1 MLVMKHLRRA
11 MAGETAMSKVEKV
24 EVERYP
30 ALIGGEQVFSNETFE
45 DIDPSTGCV
54 CAEVA
59 RCRAVEVDQAVAAAR
74 QTFER
79 TWRHTIPAERAR
91 VLRRIADL
99 MRRDKED
106 LARLESLDTGK
117 PLRQARVDADVAARY
132 FEFYSDSVEALY
144 GDTIPSLQDVFVYTL
159 REPYGV
165 TAHIIPWN
173 YPMQIGARAVAPA
186 LAAGNC
192 SVLKPAKEAPLTA
205 LRLGELALEAGLPA
219 GALNI
224 VPGYGEE
231 AGAALA
237 AHSGIDHLAFTGS
250 VEVGQVV
257 SKAAADNVIPV
268 TLELGGKSPNIVLA
282 DADLESAVPVI
293 VNSIIQNAGQ
303 TCSAGSWL
311 LAEQSI
317 HDRIVDAVAER
328 FKVLRLGPGLEDPEL
343 GPLISE
349 QQRERVQSYVE
360 RGKEGACLVF
370 GGDVP
375 RDEHL
380 ANGFFYLPTLF
391 DQVRPEAV
399 IAQEEI
405 FGPVLSVSTFR
416 DLGEAAALANGTR
429 YGLIAAVWTH
439 DIGKAHWLTREL
451 RVGQVYINSYGAGG
465 GVELP
470 FGGFKRSGYGREKG
484 FEALVAYTQVKSV
497 AVKLTRP

>member
-1 MLVMKHLRRA
+1 
-11 MAGETAMSKVEKV
+11 MSKVDV
-24 EVERYP
+24 EHCP
-30 ALIGGEQVFSNETFE
+30 ALIGGERLLPQEMFE
-45 DIDPSTGCV
+45 DLDPSTGRP

-59 RCRAVEVDQAVAAAR
+59 RCGAAEVDQAVAAAR

-79 TWRHTIPAERAR
+79 TWRHTTPAERAR
-91 VLRRIADL
+91 ILRRIADL
-99 MRRDKED
+99 VRRDKEEI
-106 LARLESLDTGK
+106 ARLESTDTGK

-132 FEFYSDSVEALY
+132 FEFYADTVEALY
-144 GDTIPSLQDVFVYTL
+144 GDTIPALSDVFIYTL

-173 YPMQIGARAVAPA
+173 YPIQIAARSTAPA

-192 SVLKPAKEAPLTA
+192 CVLKPAEESPLTA

-237 AHSGIDHLAFTGS
+237 AHPGIDHLAFTGS
-250 VEVGQVV
+250 VEVGQLV
-257 SKAAADNVIPV
+257 SKAAADNVVPV

-293 VNSIIQNAGQ
+293 VNSLIQNAGQ
-303 TCSAGSWL
+303 TCSAGSRL
-311 LAEQSI
+311 LAEQAI
-317 HDRIVDAVAER
+317 HDRVVAAVAER
-328 FKVLRLGPGLEDPEL
+328 FQALRLGPGIEDPEL

-349 QQRERVQSYVE
+349 RQRERVRSYVE
-360 RGKEGACLVF
+360 RGKEEARLVL

-380 ANGFFYLPTLF
+380 AGGFFYLPTLF
-391 DQVRPEAV
+391 DQVPPEAV

-416 DLGEAAALANGTR
+416 DLEHAAALANGTR
-429 YGLIAAVWTH
+429 YGLIAAIWTR
-439 DIGKAHWLTREL
+439 DVGKAHWLAREL
-451 RVGQVYINSYGAGG
+451 RVGQVYVNTYGAGG

-470 FGGFKRSGYGREKG
+470 FGGFKRSGHGREKG
-484 FEALVAYTQVKSV
+484 FEALVAYTQVKTV